1 MVVELV
7 VDRLVA
13 GGTGLAQL
21 DGLRVFVP
29 FSAPQEKVRARLIVH
44 KKDYAVAEVVEVL
57 EPSPIRTAPRCPHF
71 GSCGGCQL
79 QHIGYDGQLVVKKLI
94 VNDSLQRLGHVFT
107 PVRNITG
114 ESRPWRYRNKT
125 QYPVAGGRQPVIGF
139 FRRETHDLVDV
150 PECLLHP
157 KSFDA
162 VRSLMLDL
170 MRQSGE
176 AAYNENGHSGNIRH
190 LVLRT
195 PDVDA
200 DCGIVA
206 TVVTRTRHLSDAVA
220 EGLAAHPSV
229 AGVVHNVNPHQTNRI
244 MGSHSRSLS
253 GTAHVS
259 FSVLGKQFRASPGS
273 FFQVNTSQAEA
284 LCRKVLKHAAP
295 EGTEN
300 VLDLYSGVGMI
311 SLVLAGFVRRV
322 TGVEQYGPAV
332 EDAEFNATANNTL
345 NAGFVQADVDAAADS
360 LGDFDIVVLDPP
372 RKGCRAET
380 LKAIAGRRPRRIIYV
395 SCNPATLARDLRV
408 LGELGFQTDLIEPVD
423 MFPQTAHVEV
433 VARVQPAA

>member
-7 VDRLVA
+7 VDRVVA

-21 DGLRVFVP
+21 DGLKVFVP
-29 FSAPQEKVRARLIVH
+29 FSAPQERVRARLTVR
-44 KKDYAVAEVVEVL
+44 KKDYAVAELVEVL
-57 EPSPIRTAPRCPHF
+57 EPSPIRTAPRCPLY
-71 GSCGGCQL
+71 GTCGGCQL
-79 QHIGYDGQLVVKKLI
+79 QHISYDGQLVVKKLI
-94 VNDSLQRLGHVFT
+94 VNDGLQRLGRIYT

-125 QYPVAGGRQPVIGF
+125 QYPVAGTPRPSIGF
-139 FRRETHDLVDV
+139 FRRQTHDLVDT

-157 KSFDA
+157 RPFDA

-170 MRQSGE
+170 MLRTGE
-176 AAYNENGHSGNIRH
+176 TAYNEGGHSGNIRH
-190 LVLRT
+190 LILHA
-195 PDVDA
+195 PDA
-200 DCGIVA
+200 EAARGIVA
-206 TVVTRTRHLSDAVA
+206 TVVTRTRHLAHRVV
-220 EGLAAHPSV
+220 EGLAAHPSI
-229 AGVVHNVNPHQTNRI
+229 AGVVHNVNPQQSNRT
-244 MGSHSRSLS
+244 MGARSHSLS
-253 GTAHVS
+253 GTAYVL
-259 FSVLGKQFRASPGS
+259 FKVLGKSFRCSPGS
-273 FFQVNTSQAEA
+273 FFQVNTLQAEA

-295 EGTEN
+295 EGAEA

-311 SLVLAGFVRRV
+311 SLVLADFVRSV

-332 EDAEFNATANNTL
+332 QDAKFNATANNTR

-380 LKAIAGRRPRRIIYV
+380 LKAVAARKPRRIIYV

-408 LGELGFQTDLIEPVD
+408 LSELGFQTDVIEPVD

-433 VARVQPAA
+433 VARIEPAF